1 VKFIE
6 LLPLATML
14 KPTFVAGWTCTDGH
28 PSIITE
34 NLAVRLSVLLVSS
47 TNYWYS
53 TKSLIFATSM
63 TPAATFLT
71 IRSESAAISIFIK
84 VV

>member
-1 VKFIE
+1 MKFIA

-14 KPTFVAGWTCTDGH
+14 KPTFVVGWTWTDGH
-28 PSIITE
+28 SSIITE
-34 NLAVRLSVLLVSS
+34 NLAVRLSVLLVRS

-53 TKSLIFATSM
+53 TKSLIFATSI

-71 IRSESAAISIFIK
+71 IRRESAASSIFIK